1 MNWLKSLF
9 GSRSTVKPASAAP
22 PPDVAPVAVPW
33 ETLEVPGAE
42 AFSTVLALRNREP
55 SVTPVVLGDEEDIE
69 RVLEAFEYAESSV
82 DEIISAGEA
91 LDVPGWIEERIAAD
105 PEYYHEAPSESATT
119 GEPEQ
124 AQPLSLAF
132 DVLSG
137 EPKRLV
143 HIALIPTAK
152 SWEVPAHLKLGNWN
166 ECPATE
172 VHVAF
177 FKSWFERYGAVVT
190 AIGPDTVE
198 FSVANPPKT
207 MEEARI
213 LAREQFVYCAD
224 IVFQGVQSVENLA
237 KVLVNGGNWY
247 FWWD

>member
-1 MNWLKSLF
+1 M
-9 GSRSTVKPASAAP
+9 
-22 PPDVAPVAVPW
+22 
-33 ETLEVPGAE
+33 
-42 AFSTVLALRNREP
+42 
-55 SVTPVVLGDEEDIE
+55 
-69 RVLEAFEYAESSV
+69 
-82 DEIISAGEA
+82 
-91 LDVPGWIEERIAAD
+91 
-105 PEYYHEAPSESATT
+105 
-119 GEPEQ
+119 
-124 AQPLSLAF
+124 
-132 DVLSG
+132 
-137 EPKRLV
+137 
-143 HIALIPTAK
+143 
-152 SWEVPAHLKLGNWN
+152 
-166 ECPATE
+166 
-172 VHVAF
+172 AF